1 MGQTL
6 YAHLDKI
13 SLRTPTFLSGSFS
26 VLLASMCIG
35 RPRCSIR
42 TGLLTVWCD
51 SGLLN
56 AISLQH
62 GGQTLGRAL

>member
-1 MGQTL
+1 
-6 YAHLDKI
+6 
-13 SLRTPTFLSGSFS
+13 
-26 VLLASMCIG
+26 MCIG